1 MSLES
6 NVRILDLELPEAMD
20 KWVAHASDTGLHSDI
35 TRSGA
40 SYANMV

>member
-1 MSLES
+1 MSFAS

-20 KWVAHASDTGLHSDI
+20 RWVAHACDKGLQSDI

-40 SYANMV
+40 SYTNMV